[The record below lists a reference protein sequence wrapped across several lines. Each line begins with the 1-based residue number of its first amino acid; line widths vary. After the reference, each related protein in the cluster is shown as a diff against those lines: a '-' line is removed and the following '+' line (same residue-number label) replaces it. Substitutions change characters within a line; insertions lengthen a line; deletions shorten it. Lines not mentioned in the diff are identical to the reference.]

1 MNRVIVLTPPGRAAL
16 ATIRLE
22 GPAVQS
28 ALEEQL
34 VRRTGSEFRFE
45 ITSRPALVRFRIG
58 DDLYEEL
65 ILRVV
70 DGQTAELHCHGNPLL
85 VETIVAKF
93 ERLGFHR
100 ETWERWIQRT
110 EKDALVAA
118 ARVALAD
125 AATWTVTSILLDQY
139 GGAFSRVIDRV
150 ENALIHDNWQEATDI
165 LYRLLSWEK
174 VGLHLTRPYKVVLVG
189 PPNAGKSS
197 ILNWL
202 VGYQR
207 AIVDPTPGTT
217 RDFVTVATVVEGW
230 PVELY
235 DTAGVRSPQDELEA
249 EAIAR
254 TRRIASEADLVLL
267 VLDRSTEWT
276 ADYGRLQKEWQDAM
290 VILNKRDLPPG
301 PGTWCDGWLLS
312 TRIAED
318 RPMLLKAIAQ
328 KLVPEPPPPGEA
340 IPFTPEQVARLK
352 EALAATETRERTM
365 AIRALRSLKVRESPV
380 EIA

>member
-22 GPAVQS
+22 GPAVKGV
-28 ALEEQL
+28 LERQL
-34 VRRTGSEFRFE
+34 TRRSGAEFRFE
-45 ITSRPALVRFRIG
+45 QKSRPVLVRFPIG
-58 DDLYEEL
+58 DGQYEEM

-70 DGQTAELHCHGNPLL
+70 DGDAAELHCHGNPLL
-85 VETIVAKF
+85 VEAIVAKF
-93 ERLGFHR
+93 EASGFRR
-100 ETWERWIQRT
+100 ETWEQWIRRT
-110 EKDALVAA
+110 EKDAITAA
-118 ARVALAD
+118 ARIALAD
-125 AATWTVTSILLDQY
+125 APTWTVTSILLDQY
-139 GGAFSRVIDRV
+139 GGALSRMIDQAQR
-150 ENALIHDNWQEATDI
+150 ALAQDNFQEASAI
-165 LYRLLSWEK
+165 LRRLLAWEK
-174 VGLHLTRPYKVVLVG
+174 VGLHLTQPYKVALVG

-197 ILNWL
+197 LLNWL

-235 DTAGVRSPQDELEA
+235 DTAGIRSPQDELEA

-267 VLDRSTEWT
+267 VFDRSTEWT
-276 ADYGRLQKEWQDAM
+276 SEYARLQKEWHEAM

-301 PGTWCDGWLLS
+301 PGAWCDGLLIS

-318 RPMLLKAIAQ
+318 RPAVLKALAR
-328 KLVPEPPPPGEA
+328 KLVLEPPPPGEA
-340 IPFTPEQVARLK
+340 IPFTPDQVAGLK
-352 EALAATETRERTM
+352 EALAAIDRGN
-365 AIRALRSLKVRESPV
+365 RAAAVVALQTVKEKSSPAEV
-380 EIA
+380 S

>member
-22 GPAVQS
+22 GSAVKDV
-28 ALEEQL
+28 LEKQL
-34 VRRTGSEFRFE
+34 LRRSGNKFRFE
-45 ITSRPALVRFRIG
+45 VLPRPVLVRFPVG
-58 DDLYEEL
+58 DGLYEEV

-70 DGQTAELHCHGNPLL
+70 NSETAELHCHGNPLL
-85 VETIVAKF
+85 VETITAKF
-93 ERLGFHR
+93 ETFGFHR
-100 ETWERWIQRT
+100 ETWEQWIYRT
-110 EKDALVAA
+110 EEDAIRAA
-118 ARVALAD
+118 ARLALAD
-125 AATWTVTSILLDQY
+125 APTWTVTSILLDQY
-139 GGAFSRVIDRV
+139 GGSFSRMIDKV
-150 ENALIHDNWQEATDI
+150 ENALIEGNWQEAADI
-165 LYRLLSWEK
+165 LHRLLSWER

-202 VGYQR
+202 VGYRR

-217 RDFVTVATVVEGW
+217 RDFVAAATVVEGW

-235 DTAGVRSPQDELEA
+235 DTAGLRPPQDELEA

-254 TRRIASEADLVLL
+254 TRRTASDADLVLL

-276 ADYGRLQKEWQDAM
+276 ADYARLREAWPEAV

-301 PGTWCDGWLLS
+301 PGAWCEGLYLS
-312 TRIAED
+312 TRIGED
-318 RPMLLKAIAQ
+318 RPVLLKALSQ

-340 IPFTPEQVARLK
+340 IPFTPDQVARLK
-352 EALAATETRERTM
+352 EALAAVETRNRSM
-365 AIRALRSLKVRESPV
+365 AVKALQSLKLKSSPLGNP
-380 EIA
+380 